1 MSRNRRIT
9 LLGVIATIAIVLSY
23 IEAMIPPL
31 VAIPGVK
38 MGLANIAVMFAL
50 YKFGVREAAIISI
63 VRNVAV
69 FLLFGGLIALIYSLA
84 GSVLS
89 LLVMFLLKR
98 FLPFS
103 EIGVSVSGGVAHNIA
118 QITVAIFAF
127 STPSLILYLPFL
139 LISGTVAGVL
149 VGITSGILIRKFK
162 KIS

>member
-50 YKFGVREAAIISI
+50 YKFGIREAAVISI
-63 VRNVAV
+63 VRNIAV
-69 FLLFGGLIALIYSLA
+69 FLLFGGFIALIYSLA

-149 VGITSGILIRKFK
+149 VGITSGILIRKLK